1 MSEFDFID
9 DYAEPQA
16 NLESLAENAAESAI
30 NVAFIGVG
38 GGGCKIAKAFLVR
51 STVRSWR

>member
-16 NLESLAENAAESAI
+16 NLETLDENAAESAI
-30 NVAFIGVG
+30 NIAFIGG
-38 GGGCKIAKAFLVR
+38 LI
-51 STVRSWR
+51 

>member
-16 NLESLAENAAESAI
+16 NLETLLRMLQSQP
-30 NVAFIGVG
+30 
-38 GGGCKIAKAFLVR
+38 
-51 STVRSWR
+51 STVHL